1 MHHWYSL
8 GCHLSSL
15 CTQIFKSTWN
25 VNKYARKWNWSHFL
39 TRSLVKNFLLC
50 VQCLLQKLY
59 SVDFYCACITIR
71 KCWKVLM
78 QNHNFSFIV
87 GYISIF
93 SQVQSLFSMCITVK
107 KRSFLF
113 RNFLY
118 SPGILKKIQN
128 VKSLFKFILDV
139 THHVK

>member
-1 MHHWYSL
+1 
-8 GCHLSSL
+8 
-15 CTQIFKSTWN
+15 
-25 VNKYARKWNWSHFL
+25 
-39 TRSLVKNFLLC
+39 
-50 VQCLLQKLY
+50 
-59 SVDFYCACITIR
+59 
-71 KCWKVLM
+71 M